1 MAAIYDNVLSDCG
14 TAFLLGDIDATS
26 RLHARPRHGSS
37 ATLDTIWRR
46 ERENCDFDSL
56 LQPT

>member
-1 MAAIYDNVLSDCG
+1 MITSSSDCG

-46 ERENCDFDSL
+46 EHENCDFDLSL
-56 LQPT
+56 LQHT